1 MDGNFAVGLQVLEK
15 KGNVLQ
21 IKCICDTVYVI
32 LYEVCRICY
41 RKMRLL
47 FYRTDASGKFLLEA
61 MAANRCDEFYYSGVN
76 VLRGGAFVLSLRI
89 EHILYS

>member
-1 MDGNFAVGLQVLEK
+1 
-15 KGNVLQ
+15 
-21 IKCICDTVYVI
+21 
-32 LYEVCRICY
+32 
-41 RKMRLL
+41 MRLL